1 MGATVGYKGTAI
13 CNIYICIICTNASPM
28 GILFHVNDV
37 YGAVMLGFSKLE
49 FEISG
54 KCKFV

>member
-54 KCKFV
+54 K